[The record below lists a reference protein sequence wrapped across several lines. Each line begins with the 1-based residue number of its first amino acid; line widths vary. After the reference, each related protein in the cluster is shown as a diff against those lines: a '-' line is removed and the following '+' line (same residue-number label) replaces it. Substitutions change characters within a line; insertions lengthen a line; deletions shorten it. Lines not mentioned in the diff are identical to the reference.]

1 VPESQLL
8 VINNIIDINELE
20 SKLSAYFANR

>member
-1 VPESQLL
+1 LV

-20 SKLSAYFANR
+20 AQLRAWFERQ